1 MTSKLD
7 DIDLAILG
15 SLRENAKASIK
26 DVAKKIGVHPNTL
39 LQRLKKLENN
49 GIITKYVAEVDY
61 SKVGYDLHVIIMMK
75 VRRGRAGDKE
85 QMKELLRIKELEA
98 VYATTGNWDLISVA
112 RVKNREHLLEVI
124 QRIGKNP
131 LITKTTSH
139 LVLFAYKNPYQ
150 FNPFIEEI

>member
-1 MTSKLD
+1 MTNKLD
-7 DIDLAILG
+7 EIDLAILA
-15 SLRENAKASIK
+15 SLRENAKASVK
-26 DVAKKIGVHPNTL
+26 DLAKRIGVHPNTL

-61 SKVGYDLHVIIMMK
+61 AKVGLDLHVIIMMK
-75 VRRGRAGDKE
+75 VKRGRAGDMD
-85 QMKELLRIKELEA
+85 QLKELLRIKELEA

-124 QRIGKNP
+124 QRLGKVP
-131 LITKTTSH
+131 IITKTTSH

-150 FNPFIEEI
+150 YNPFVQD